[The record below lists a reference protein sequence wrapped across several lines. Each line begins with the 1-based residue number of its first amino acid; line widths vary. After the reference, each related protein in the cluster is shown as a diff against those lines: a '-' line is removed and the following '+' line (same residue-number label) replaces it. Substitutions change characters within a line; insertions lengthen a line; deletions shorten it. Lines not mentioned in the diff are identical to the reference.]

1 MPQYLV
7 RKGKHGNEVTKFDD
21 TDSPVDHYPFSS
33 RGCSC
38 PARARNC
45 KHLKIVKQWE
55 KLGKPV
61 GSVFDDSALLIGNLF
76 E

>member
-7 RKGKHGNEVTKFDD
+7 RKGKFGNEVTKFDD
-21 TDSPVDHYPFSS
+21 TDSPVDHYPFGS

-45 KHLKIVKQWE
+45 KHLKIVKAWE

-61 GSVFDDSALLIGNLF
+61 GTVFDDSANVIGNLF
-76 E
+76 Q

>member
-33 RGCSC
+33 RGCTC
-38 PARARNC
+38 PARTRNC

-55 KLGKPV
+55 KLGKPI

>member
-7 RKGKHGNEVTKFDD
+7 RKGKFGNEVTKFDD
-21 TDSPVDHYPFSS
+21 TDSPVDHYPFGS

-45 KHLKIVKQWE
+45 KHTKIVKEWE

-61 GSVFDDSALLIGNLF
+61 GVVFDDSANVIGNLF
-76 E
+76 

>member
-7 RKGKHGNEVTKFDD
+7 RKGKFGNEVTKFDD
-21 TDSPVDHYPFSS
+21 TDSPVDYYPFGS

-38 PARARNC
+38 PARTRNC
-45 KHLKIVKQWE
+45 KHTKIVKAWE

-61 GSVFDDSALLIGNLF
+61 GAVFDDSANVIGNLF
-76 E
+76 